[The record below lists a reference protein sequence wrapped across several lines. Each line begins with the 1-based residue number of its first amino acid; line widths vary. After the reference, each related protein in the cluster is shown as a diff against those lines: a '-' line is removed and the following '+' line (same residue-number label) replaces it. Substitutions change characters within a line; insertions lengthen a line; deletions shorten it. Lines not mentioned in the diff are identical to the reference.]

1 MKTIS
6 LTTALKLIRFNPQL
20 DSEAAEILQSAMD
33 ELERLYKV
41 EAAMIE
47 LEATKQ
53 QEQGEAD
60 WLEAQVIARP
70 G

>member
-1 MKTIS
+1 VTTIP
-6 LTTALKLIRFNPQL
+6 LTSALRLLRQFGDNPDTVAVIEKAIAEL
-20 DSEAAEILQSAMD
+20 D
-33 ELERLYKV
+33 RLYKI